1 MYVCVSCVEIWVILL
16 TQNWICVALGSDPI
30 PYHYHLTRVLFNT
43 TSVCVYL
50 RTDQSL
56 LLRTLDISLTPQ
68 TPKVRTTV
76 GHRTIP
82 VRSHV
87 IPVSRPHQETAKL
100 RSKGRWG
107 QKSSEAASPQLGS
120 RFFLTRDKPNVI
132 STMLKILVLLC
143 VIGMVLAGPI
153 PEARDDTGSGVETP
167 ETVDPDEEKPE
178 DDGYDVSQPE
188 AKSETDSF
196 EDPWTFDWD
205 LPGWE
210 EDVYDPEQPESEKP
224 KPYYPEEEE
233 PEDTDPYYPEQ
244 AEVEEQD
251 PYYPDPEESIREDPG
266 FYYPEQPD
274 QEEPEPEFPEREEG
288 LKEDHGG
295 NQAVEQQRQQRQ
307 EGAQAMPG
315 VHPWYQDP
323 APNYQQYNYD
333 RQMYQY
339 YNSHYYPPE
348 GQIHYGSE
356 GQYYQN
362 PWAYNQHYLSNPDG
376 SWVFNPFYNPEGDY
390 YKKK

>member
-1 MYVCVSCVEIWVILL
+1 
-16 TQNWICVALGSDPI
+16 
-30 PYHYHLTRVLFNT
+30 
-43 TSVCVYL
+43 
-50 RTDQSL
+50 
-56 LLRTLDISLTPQ
+56 
-68 TPKVRTTV
+68 
-76 GHRTIP
+76 
-82 VRSHV
+82 
-87 IPVSRPHQETAKL
+87 
-100 RSKGRWG
+100 
-107 QKSSEAASPQLGS
+107 
-120 RFFLTRDKPNVI
+120 
-132 STMLKILVLLC
+132 MLKILALLC

-196 EDPWTFDWD
+196 EDPWAFDWD

-251 PYYPDPEESIREDPG
+251 PYYPDPEESNREDPG

-274 QEEPEPEFPEREEG
+274 QEEPEPEYPEREEG